1 MILTDIAAALSAGK
15 GANATMEQPVF
26 GKEVFLAPGA
36 RLAGALTLGDGVSVW
51 YNAVARAD
59 TAPITVG
66 EGSNLQDGCILH
78 VEADHP
84 LTVGAGVSV
93 GHGAILHGCTV
104 GDNTVI
110 GMGAILLNGCEVGRD
125 CLIGA
130 GALVTGGARIPD
142 GSLAFGSPA
151 RVIRPLTEEEI
162 AHSRVNAAHYR
173 AEARAQY
180 EAGALSAAGETLPAS
195 AERG

>member
-1 MILTDIAAALSAGK
+1 
-15 GANATMEQPVF
+15 MEQPVF

-36 RLAGALTLGDGVSVW
+36 QLAGALTLGDGVSVS

-110 GMGAILLNGCEVGRD
+110 GMGSILLNGCEVGRD

-130 GALVTGGARIPD
+130 GALVTEGARIPD

-180 EAGALSAAGETLPAS
+180 EAGALSAAEEIFPAPS
-195 AERG
+195 NRG